1 MIVIPD
7 QNPNNPNAEKAK
19 QEAKAMKENV
29 LKMLLTSEAR
39 QRLNN
44 LKMVKPDVASMVEN
58 QLIQSATSGQI
69 KHTITDDELKNIL
82 SSFKTEKRDFK
93 MRWV

>member
-1 MIVIPD
+1 MSEIPD
-7 QNPNNPNAEKAK
+7 HNPNAEKAK
-19 QEAKAMKENV
+19 HEAKAMKENV

>member
-1 MIVIPD
+1 MSEIPD
-7 QNPNNPNAEKAK
+7 HNPNNPNTEKVK
-19 QEAKAMKENV
+19 QEDKAMKDNV

-44 LKMVKPDVASMVEN
+44 LKIVKPDVASMVEN

>member
-1 MIVIPD
+1 
-7 QNPNNPNAEKAK
+7 
-19 QEAKAMKENV
+19 MKENV

-44 LKMVKPDVASMVEN
+44 LKIVKPDVASMVEN
-58 QLIQSATSGQI
+58 QLIQSATSGQV
-69 KHTITDDELKNIL
+69 KHTITDYELKNIL

>member
-1 MIVIPD
+1 MPD
-7 QNPNNPNAEKAK
+7 HNPNAEKAK
-19 QEAKAMKENV
+19 QEAKVMKENV

-82 SSFKTEKRDFK
+82 NSFKTEKRDFK

>member
-1 MIVIPD
+1 MSEIPD
-7 QNPNNPNAEKAK
+7 HNPHTEKAK

-44 LKMVKPDVASMVEN
+44 LKIVKPDVASMVEN
-58 QLIQSATSGQI
+58 QLIQQATSGQI

>member
-1 MIVIPD
+1 MSEMPD
-7 QNPNNPNAEKAK
+7 HNPNAEKAK
-19 QEAKAMKENV
+19 QEAKVMKENV

-58 QLIQSATSGQI
+58 QRLDYDIDMFGLDRLIS
-69 KHTITDDELKNIL
+69 
-82 SSFKTEKRDFK
+82 
-93 MRWV
+93 